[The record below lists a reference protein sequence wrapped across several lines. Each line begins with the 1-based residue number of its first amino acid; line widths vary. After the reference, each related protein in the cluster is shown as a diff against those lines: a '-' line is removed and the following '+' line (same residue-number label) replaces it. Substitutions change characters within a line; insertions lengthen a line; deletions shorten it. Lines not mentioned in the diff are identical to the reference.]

1 MPSTAAEQISKLFIS
16 DEETL
21 VVAVFVTGSGELH
34 DATAA
39 RKSFLVL
46 EELEVDDFADLL
58 REEVLDLLPL
68 GLKIDTMA
76 HKVAVI

>member
-1 MPSTAAEQISKLFIS
+1 MEEALKFASEQLAERG
-16 DEETL
+16 EE
-21 VVAVFVTGSGELH
+21 EP
-34 DATAA
+34 
-39 RKSFLVL
+39 LVL

>member
-1 MPSTAAEQISKLFIS
+1 M
-16 DEETL
+16 
-21 VVAVFVTGSGELH
+21 AVFVTGSGELH

-46 EELEVDDFADLL
+46 EELKVDDFADLL

-68 GLKIDTMA
+68 GLKIDA
-76 HKVAVI
+76 RALQIAVI